1 MFTGIIQA
9 IGKIA
14 TLERRGGDA
23 RLRVQAGK
31 LDLADVK
38 LGDSI
43 AVSGV
48 CLTVIE
54 LSAKDFAADVSG
66 ETLARTT
73 LGGLKPGT
81 AVNLEKALLPTTRLG
96 GHLVSGHVDGIGKV
110 LDRRQDARS
119 VRFRVAVPRE
129 LGKYIAGKGS
139 VCINGVSLTVN
150 AVHDSR
156 DGGGTTSGKKEVE
169 RRREQ
174 PPRAT
179 HGAVADDAEFEV
191 NIVPY
196 TLAETT
202 LGELAP
208 GHAVN
213 IEVDL
218 LARYLERLLQGQEA
232 VAAGVTP
239 ELLARHGFV

>member
-14 TLERRGGDA
+14 ALERRGGDA
-23 RLRVQAGK
+23 RLRVNTGT
-31 LDLADVK
+31 LDLDDVK
-38 LGDSI
+38 PGDSI

-54 LSAKDFAADVSG
+54 LSAQDFTVDVSG
-66 ETLARTT
+66 ETLSRTT
-73 LGGLKPGT
+73 LGGLKAGA

-119 VRFRVAVPRE
+119 VRFGVAVPRE
-129 LGKYIAGKGS
+129 LGKYIAEKGS

-150 AVHDSR
+150 AVR
-156 DGGGTTSGKKEVE
+156 
-169 RRREQ
+169 
-174 PPRAT
+174 
-179 HGAVADDAEFEV
+179 DAEFEV
-191 NIVPY
+191 NIVPH

-218 LARYLERLLQGQEA
+218 LARYLERLLQGQDTA
-232 VAAGVTP
+232 AAGVTP